1 MSEQEPN
8 NPGIE
13 PLTRSQILVALAV
26 TALILLAIAKLWLYF
41 SSVQQIPLTWN
52 PIALPLGLGVGLA
65 ITLASAIVYRL
76 WPAYRRSAD
85 TYLELILKPLVW
97 PDLIWLGLLPG
108 MSEELLFRG
117 IMLPAFGLNAI
128 GVMFSSVFFGVL
140 HLSGREQWPYMLW
153 AIFIGGVLGACA
165 LLTGNLLVPIVA
177 HASANWISSSL
188 WKFNRFGQIN
198 QD

>member
-1 MSEQEPN
+1 VSEQEPKDL
-8 NPGIE
+8 GIE
-13 PLTRSQILVALAV
+13 PLTRPQVLVAIAV
-26 TALILLAIAKLWLYF
+26 TALVLLAIAKLWLYL

-52 PIALPLGLGVGLA
+52 PIALPIGLGVGLA
-65 ITLASAIVYRL
+65 ITLASAIVYQL

-85 TYLELILKPLVW
+85 IYLELILKPLVW

-153 AIFIGGVLGACA
+153 AIFVGGVLGACA
-165 LLTGNLLVPIVA
+165 LLSGNLLVPIVA

-188 WKFNRFGQIN
+188 WKSRNRVSN
-198 QD
+198 LS

>member
-1 MSEQEPN
+1 VSEQEPN

-13 PLTRSQILVALAV
+13 PLTRPQILVAIAV

-52 PIALPLGLGVGLA
+52 PIALPIGFGVGLA

-153 AIFIGGVLGACA
+153 AIFIGGVLGVCA

-188 WKFNRFGQIN
+188 WKFNRFGQID

>member
-1 MSEQEPN
+1 MSEQFPKD
-8 NPGIE
+8 PGIE
-13 PLTRSQILVALAV
+13 PLTRPQILVAIGV
-26 TALILLAIAKLWLYF
+26 TALILLVIAKLWLYL
-41 SSVQQIPLTWN
+41 SSVEQLPVTWN
-52 PIALPLGLGVGLA
+52 PIALPIGVGVGLV

-76 WPAYRRSAD
+76 WPAYRLSAD

-117 IMLPAFGLNAI
+117 IMLPAFGLNPI
-128 GVMFSSVFFGVL
+128 GLMLSSLFFGVL

-153 AIFIGGVLGACA
+153 AMLVGGVLGACA
-165 LLTGNLLVPIVA
+165 LWTGNLLVPIVA

-188 WKFNRFGQIN
+188 WKFNRFGQIK

>member
-41 SSVQQIPLTWN
+41 SSVQQIPLIWN
-52 PIALPLGLGVGLA
+52 PIALPIGLGVGLA

>member
-1 MSEQEPN
+1 MSEQQPKD
-8 NPGIE
+8 PGVE
-13 PLTRSQILVALAV
+13 PLTRPQILVAIAV
-26 TALILLAIAKLWLYF
+26 TALVLLAIAKLWLYL

-52 PIALPLGLGVGLA
+52 PIALSLGVAVGLG
-65 ITLASAIVYRL
+65 ITLASALLYQL

-128 GVMFSSVFFGVL
+128 GLMLSSLFFGVL

-153 AIFIGGVLGACA
+153 AIFVGGVLGACA

-188 WKFNRFGQIN
+188 WKINRFGQIKKG
-198 QD
+198 

>member
-13 PLTRSQILVALAV
+13 PLTRPQILVAIAV

-52 PIALPLGLGVGLA
+52 PIALPIGFGVGLA

-153 AIFIGGVLGACA
+153 AIFIGGVLGVCA

-188 WKFNRFGQIN
+188 WKFNRFGQID